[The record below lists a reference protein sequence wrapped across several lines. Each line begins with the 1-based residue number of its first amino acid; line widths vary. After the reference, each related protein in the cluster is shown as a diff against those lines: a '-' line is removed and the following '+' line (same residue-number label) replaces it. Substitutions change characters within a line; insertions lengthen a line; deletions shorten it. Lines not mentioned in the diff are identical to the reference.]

1 MGGDDAGQSW
11 ETISGFLYQLL
22 AAIIKGN
29 HTNCAQF
36 AQPHRLDWLFSR
48 LSSQQ
53 ASEGTGMLDVLH
65 CVLIDSPEALNILK
79 EDHIKVII
87 SLLEKHGRD
96 PKVLDVLCSLCVTG
110 KGVAVRSSQNNICDN
125 LLPGKN
131 LLLQTRLVDHVASMQ
146 PNIFVGKV
154 EGAALFRR
162 WYYEAM
168 VDHCEQV
175 SHLAP
180 HLRIGWANTA
190 GYVPYPGGGS
200 KWGGN
205 GLGDDLYSFGFDGA
219 CLWTGGRCNVV
230 RSSSP
235 PYIRKGDV
243 IGCIIDLN
251 VPVISFTVNGIKVKG
266 CFRSFNTD
274 GMFYPAISFSAKVS
288 CRFLLGGDQ
297 GKLRYGPPDGHSGPG
312 RGSAAAADTSNITLP
327 NYIES
332 VRDKLAENVHEVWSM
347 NKIDSGWRYG
357 DVRDDARRLHPCLTS
372 FEHLP
377 MAEKKYDTT
386 LALQTLKTIL
396 ALGYHI
402 TVDKPPARIK
412 TVKLPNDPYLQ
423 SNGYKPAPLDLGA
436 ITLTAKMEE
445 LVDLLSENTHN
456 VWAQERIQQGWTY
469 GLVENQPT
477 RRSPHLV
484 PYKSVDDVI
493 KKANRDTAGELVR
506 TLLAYGYVLEPPTA
520 ESLEGVQSK
529 VASVKYDQRT
539 YRAEVTYSVSEGKW
553 YFEFEVMTLGPMKV
567 GWANASSFLPS
578 CELGGDHN
586 SWAYDGFL
594 FIG

>member
-1 MGGDDAGQSW
+1 M
-11 ETISGFLYQLL
+11 
-22 AAIIKGN
+22 
-29 HTNCAQF
+29 
-36 AQPHRLDWLFSR
+36 
-48 LSSQQ
+48 
-53 ASEGTGMLDVLH
+53 
-65 CVLIDSPEALNILK
+65 
-79 EDHIKVII
+79 
-87 SLLEKHGRD
+87 
-96 PKVLDVLCSLCVTG
+96 
-110 KGVAVRSSQNNICDN
+110 VR
-125 LLPGKN
+125 
-131 LLLQTRLVDHVASMQ
+131 
-146 PNIFVGKV
+146 
-154 EGAALFRR
+154 
-162 WYYEAM
+162 
-168 VDHCEQV
+168 
-175 SHLAP
+175 
-180 HLRIGWANTA
+180 
-190 GYVPYPGGGS
+190 
-200 KWGGN
+200 
-205 GLGDDLYSFGFDGA
+205 
-219 CLWTGGRCNVV
+219 
-230 RSSSP
+230 
-235 PYIRKGDV
+235 
-243 IGCIIDLN
+243 
-251 VPVISFTVNGIKVKG
+251 
-266 CFRSFNTD
+266 
-274 GMFYPAISFSAKVS
+274 S

-297 GKLRYGPPDGHSGPG
+297 GKLRYGPPDGHSALVEALLPQQVLTVEPCFQFGDVPKGVLFGPAPIADDAVFVP
-312 RGSAAAADTSNITLP
+312 SPVDTSNITLP

-332 VRDKLAENVHEVWSM
+332 VRDKLAENVHEVWAM
-347 NKIDSGWRYG
+347 NKIDIGWRYG
-357 DVRDDARRLHPCLTS
+357 EVRDDARKFHPCLTS

-423 SNGYKPAPLDLGA
+423 PNGYKPAPLDLGA

-445 LVDLLSENTHN
+445 LVDQLSENTHN

-493 KKANRDTAGELVR
+493 KKANRDTAGELVK

-578 CELGGDHN
+578 CEIGGDHN
-586 SWAYDGFL
+586 SWAYDGFSNMNRNMTFWYNKDEPMFVNVDDAFSPNVEVNRIPAGGECPPALKITHKL
-594 FIG
+594 FESVEKVNYEFLRLSLPVCCNENLIEEQEKEHRWEEVRRRQRRAQAEKSSVRHPANLEHHMLRSGFSMSDVKDLQRGYSDEGGDTEEPMHMEHRPPTPQQRRRSMLSPRGTTGTLTKTQSFDAATTLQVPDGSRPDPKRLRAASSEEALNRLGHKPKAGQRTKAVTPEPESKLFQPLFQCQD